1 MTASTY
7 SLTAQDALNDIEI
20 ELLQGAVTR
29 DDLGQSVQ
37 NVRRFQN
44 QVRGEALDR
53 QARPDYRAIANRQF
67 QINDMLL
74 TLAQETATRL
84 AALEL
89 ELRKAERAGLRR
101 NPLPFAAPTAPT
113 AEAAGAQVSSPVFP
127 PEQGEAEAGA
137 ETPAAAQG
145 GASESQELVR
155 RLDAIRS
162 AMREDALALQLEVTP
177 TETPL
182 IGRFVGGARAALHSL
197 VVFYSS
203 RLAAKQGEIN
213 HTYGDTLGWLLEAR
227 AADREALEAL
237 TAEIAQLRARL
248 DAGQASGPRQ

>member
-1 MTASTY
+1 MTASTH
-7 SLTAQDALNDIEI
+7 SLAVEDVLNDIEI

-44 QVRGEALDR
+44 QVRSEALDK
-53 QARPDYRAIANRQF
+53 QVRPDYRTIANRQF

-74 TLAQETATRL
+74 TLAQEMATRQ

-89 ELRKAERAGLRR
+89 ELHKAERAGLRLH
-101 NPLPFAAPTAPT
+101 NTPV
-113 AEAAGAQVSSPVFP
+113 VSS
-127 PEQGEAEAGA
+127 
-137 ETPAAAQG
+137 T
-145 GASESQELVR
+145 ASEDGPRPPSEDLVR

-162 AMREDALALQLEVTP
+162 AMRDDALALQLEVTP
-177 TETPL
+177 SETPL
-182 IGRFVGGARAALHSL
+182 VGRLLGGVRAALHSL
-197 VVFYSS
+197 VIFYSS

-213 HTYGDTLGWLLEAR
+213 HTYGDTLRWLLQTQ

-237 TAEIAQLRARL
+237 AAEVAQLRARL
-248 DAGQASGPRQ
+248 DAAQLPSEPRP